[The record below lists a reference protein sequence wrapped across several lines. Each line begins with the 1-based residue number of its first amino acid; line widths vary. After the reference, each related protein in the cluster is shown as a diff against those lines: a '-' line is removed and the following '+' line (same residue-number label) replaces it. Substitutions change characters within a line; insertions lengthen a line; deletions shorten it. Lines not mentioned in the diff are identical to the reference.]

1 MGAIYQ
7 KKVQMNPKRIMWKD
21 EDCER
26 MVRNEF
32 MAMRSLL
39 GAISFLSAAK
49 RELPKR
55 LESIPSGKQRMALA
69 YGAVQALADDL
80 IGTMTVQQ
88 AKQLQNTMSDME
100 IQMVPKRTPNSRN
113 AVVPIDTMTELVWAA
128 REKCHMCT
136 AMDQD
141 IRECNLY
148 KILEAVSPLEDYG
161 DGLVCPYYDEKNW

>member
-1 MGAIYQ
+1 MGAICQ

-26 MVRNEF
+26 MVRNEYL
-32 MAMRSLL
+32 AMRSIL
-39 GAISFLSAAK
+39 GAVSFLSAAK
-49 RELPKR
+49 RALANR
-55 LESIPSGKQRMALA
+55 LESIPSGKQRMGMAF
-69 YGAVQALADDL
+69 GAVQALADDL
-80 IGTMTVQQ
+80 IGTMTTQQ

-100 IQMVPKRTPNSRN
+100 IQMVPKLTPNSRN

-141 IRECNLY
+141 IRECKLY
-148 KILEAVSPLEDYG
+148 RILEAVSPLEDYG
-161 DGLVCPYYDEKNW
+161 DGLVCPYYDMEKW